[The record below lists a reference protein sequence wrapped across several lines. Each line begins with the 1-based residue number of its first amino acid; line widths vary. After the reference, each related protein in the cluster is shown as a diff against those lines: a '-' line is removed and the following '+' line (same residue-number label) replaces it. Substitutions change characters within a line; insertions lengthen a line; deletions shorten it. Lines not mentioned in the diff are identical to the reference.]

1 MQLSARELHDL
12 SLMAIMDRWPQTFSV
27 FIKHQMLC
35 IGCTIAPFHT
45 ITDACREHNL
55 EEGKIVAELIAAI
68 KSGQ

>member
-12 SLMAIMDRWPQTFSV
+12 SLIAIMDRWPQTLSV

-55 EEGKIVAELIAAI
+55 EEDKIVAELIAAI